1 MRTLGM
7 AVAAAALGCLAGI
20 QAAEAAHCRP
30 GKFYRPSR
38 GICVTESAFRR
49 DVRQVSHRQRASRH
63 AARRAERVRVVY
75 VERPVP
81 VYVERAAP
89 HPAETAPPAIVRAP
103 TTPVPAPIAQVAPAQ
118 VAPAQLVSTQ
128 VATPQAAAT
137 HAVAT
142 QAASAQPAPA
152 PAATR
157 PPETEVRTIAAI
169 PFEAVGQQ
177 SLNPLPPKTRGWEW
191 SR

>member
-1 MRTLGM
+1 MKILGM

-30 GKFYRPSR
+30 GKYDRPSR
-38 GICVTESAFRR
+38 GVCVTEAAFRR
-49 DVRQVSHRQRASRH
+49 DVRHVSHRQRASRH
-63 AARRAERVRVVY
+63 AAQRAERVRVVY

-89 HPAETAPPAIVRAP
+89 RPAQAAEAVA
-103 TTPVPAPIAQVAPAQ
+103 PAPVTTVQAAPVATAQVAA
-118 VAPAQLVSTQ
+118 V
-128 VATPQAAAT
+128 QA
-137 HAVAT
+137 
-142 QAASAQPAPA
+142 SPAPA
-152 PAATR
+152 EPR
-157 PPETEVRTIAAI
+157 PQEAEIRPIAAI
-169 PFEAVGQQ
+169 PFQAVGQQ